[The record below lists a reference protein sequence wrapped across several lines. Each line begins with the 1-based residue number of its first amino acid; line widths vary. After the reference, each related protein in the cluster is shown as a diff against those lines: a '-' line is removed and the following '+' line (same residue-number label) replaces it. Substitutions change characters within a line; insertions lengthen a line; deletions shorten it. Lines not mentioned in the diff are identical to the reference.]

1 MNCILY
7 RDISAAV
14 KKRKKIKLKNGNLY
28 GRNIYKSCD
37 FSRNPQN
44 KEVEN

>member
-1 MNCILY
+1 MDLLVSRGI
-7 RDISAAV
+7 V
-14 KKRKKIKLKNGNLY
+14 EKIKLKNGNLY
-28 GRNIYKSCD
+28 GRNIYKLCD